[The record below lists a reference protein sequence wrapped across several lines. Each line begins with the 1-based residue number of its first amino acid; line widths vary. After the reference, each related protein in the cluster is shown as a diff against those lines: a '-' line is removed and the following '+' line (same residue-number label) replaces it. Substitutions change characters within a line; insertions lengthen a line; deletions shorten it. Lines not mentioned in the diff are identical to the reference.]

1 MCNNACLYDF
11 MDTKK
16 LNIEIDEY
24 IEKNWDE
31 ILSDIASL
39 IEIPSSIKDGKFN
52 KEFPNGTGACN
63 AMKQALK
70 ISKRLGFKTKNHKN
84 MIGIADYE
92 GEDETQIGFIGH
104 CDVVAPGTGW
114 HFDPY
119 KLNIVNGYL
128 IGRGV
133 LDDKGPTVILL
144 HAINY

>member
-1 MCNNACLYDF
+1 